1 MGTWPEIVFFTVWFF
16 KKNGPFL
23 FYIYL
28 FLILFPLMKLDSSFY
43 HELMAFCLFL
53 LDFALDSD
61 SQSRLFVGTIMK
73 MLVLSSVCFTG
84 APENIRM
91 VVFALIL
98 LHFSF
103 FFFFFKN
110 PTH

>member
-1 MGTWPEIVFFTVWFF
+1 
-16 KKNGPFL
+16 
-23 FYIYL
+23 
-28 FLILFPLMKLDSSFY
+28 
-43 HELMAFCLFL
+43 
-53 LDFALDSD
+53 
-61 SQSRLFVGTIMK
+61 MK

-103 FFFFFKN
+103 LKKKTKQN
-110 PTH
+110 KQPTH